1 MYTSTTQ
8 DATKSFFSVAGI
20 HGLPFIPWDDATDQ
34 PFDPNAQWGG
44 YCTHG
49 SVLFP
54 TWHRP
59 YIMLYEVRA
68 MSSLLEVLHPQFLP
82 FH

>member
-1 MYTSTTQ
+1 MLNLIFNTEAIQKDNQGTVQ
-8 DATKSFFSVAGI
+8 SFFAVGGI
-20 HGLPFIPWDDATDQ
+20 HGLPYVPWDDATGDQ
-34 PFDPNAQWGG
+34 PWDPDSGTWGG

-59 YIMLYEVRA
+59 YVMLYEVR
-68 MSSLLEVLHPQFLP
+68 PKI
-82 FH
+82 

>member
-8 DATKSFFSVAGI
+8 DATKSFFQVAGI
-20 HGLPFIPWDDATDQ
+20 HGLPYIPWDDATGE
-34 PFDPNAQWGG
+34 PFDPNTQWGG

-59 YIMLYEVRA
+59 YVMLYEVGL
-68 MSSLLEVLHPQFLP
+68 MTILLSELNSQLLV
-82 FH
+82 